1 MSTHTDDPSF
11 LHGSNAAFMEAL
23 YERFTHD
30 PNSVEPSWR
39 DYFNGMNGAAES
51 DKPADKSNGAA
62 TKHQGAHH
70 TKAQHESGELPGPE
84 PRSVPAEPT
93 EGVPAATVDSIRA
106 LMLIR
111 AYRVRGHLLADLDP
125 LKRDGDNSHPELD
138 PESYGFTEAHYD
150 RPIYV
155 DGVLG
160 MQWATLRE
168 MVAVVRDTYC
178 GHIGVEFMHI
188 QDPEQK
194 AWIQQAI
201 EGSRNRPNLIASDKI
216 EILRQLDE
224 AEGFERF
231 LDIKY
236 PGTKRFSL
244 EGSESVIP
252 ALETLI
258 EGASAWGVR
267 DVVIGMSHRGRLN
280 VLTSIMG
287 KSYAAVFSEFQGE
300 AAHPADVQG
309 SGDVKYHLGVSTDR
323 QLPDGSQIHLSLT
336 PNPSH
341 LEAVNPVVLGKV
353 RAKQMQIGDD
363 ERQKVMGIL
372 LHGDAAFAGQGMVA
386 ETLELSNLR
395 GYRTGGT
402 IHIIVNNQI
411 GFTTSPSFARSSPYP
426 SDAAKII
433 QAPIFHVNGDDPEAV
448 VHVCRMAAEYR
459 QRFHRD
465 IIIDIFC
472 YRRHGHNEGDEPAF
486 TQPVMYQAIDEL
498 ATTRH
503 LYSERLV
510 AEGVLSAAEAVR
522 LAEAFQARLEDELD
536 ASKGYKPNKA
546 DWLEGQWSEMQAPP
560 SEHGPGET
568 AVEPDVLNRIGH
580 AIASTPADFNL
591 HPRLK
596 RVLGARR
603 KMIESGEKFDWAMAE
618 ALAFG
623 SLLHEGNGVR
633 LSGQDVS
640 RGTFSHRHAAFF
652 DQQSEARH
660 IPLNHIEDGQARIE
674 IADSLLSEVGVLGFE
689 YGYSTAEPDTLVLWE
704 AQFGDFANGAQ
715 VVVDQFISSGESKWL
730 RMSGLV
736 MLLPHGHEGQGPEH
750 SSARVERYL
759 QLAAEGNIQVVN
771 CTTPASYFHVLRRQM
786 RRRYRKPL
794 IVMSPKSLLR
804 HKLCTSK
811 LDDFTPGTHF
821 HRVIGEQVDYA
832 AGENIRRV
840 VLCSGK
846 VYYDLLQARDEQNLI
861 DVALLRMEQI
871 TPFPGRSVTVEL
883 AKYPNAEIIWC
894 QEEPQNQG
902 AWFYVAQRLDGV
914 LESLDEQRRK
924 VRYIGRPEAASPA
937 SGTLKA
943 HTKEQ
948 NALVGEALTIASLG
962 DHPNGAKS

>member
-1 MSTHTDDPSF
+1 MSKHTVDHSF
-11 LHGSNAAFMEAL
+11 LHGSNTAFIEAL
-23 YERFTHD
+23 FESYSRD

-39 DYFNGMNGAAES
+39 SYFADMNGA
-51 DKPADKSNGAA
+51 PAAGKSNGAA
-62 TKHQGAHH
+62 
-70 TKAQHESGELPGPE
+70 KAK
-84 PRSVPAEPT
+84 PAT
-93 EGVPAATVDSIRA
+93 DVPAATVDSIRA

-111 AYRVRGHLLADLDP
+111 AYRVRGHLLAELDP
-125 LKRDGDNSHPELD
+125 LARDGGNSHPELD
-138 PESYGFTEAHYD
+138 PSFYGFTKADYD

-160 MQWATLRE
+160 MKWATLRE
-168 MVAVVRDTYC
+168 MVSVVRDTYC

-188 QDPEQK
+188 QDPAQK
-194 AWIQQAI
+194 AWIQQAM
-201 EGSRNRPNLIASDKI
+201 EGSRNRPNLNKGDKL

-258 EGASAWGVR
+258 EGACVWGVR
-267 DVVIGMSHRGRLN
+267 DIVIGMAHRGRLN

-309 SGDVKYHLGVSTDR
+309 SGDVKYHLGVSADR
-323 QLPDGSQIHLSLT
+323 DLPDGQQIHLSLT

-353 RAKQMQIGDD
+353 RAKQMQIGDTD
-363 ERQKVMGIL
+363 RARVMGIL

-402 IHIIVNNQI
+402 IHIIINNQI

-433 QAPIFHVNGDDPEAV
+433 QTPIFHVNGDDPEAV

-465 IIIDIFC
+465 IVIDIFC

-486 TQPVMYQAIDEL
+486 TQPVMYQAIDSL
-498 ATTRH
+498 ATTRQ

-510 AEGVLSAAEAVR
+510 AEGVLSADEATQR
-522 LAEAFQARLEDELD
+522 AEAFQARLEDELE
-536 ASKGYKPNKA
+536 AAKSYKPNKA
-546 DWLEGQWSEMQAPP
+546 DWLEGQWSDMRAAP
-560 SEHGPGET
+560 SEYGPGET
-568 AVEPDVLNRIGH
+568 AVESDVLRRIGT
-580 AIASTPADFNL
+580 AIASIPPEFNL

-596 RVLGARR
+596 RVLGGRC
-603 KMIESGEKFDWAMAE
+603 KMIESGEKIDWAMAE

-623 SLLHEGNGVR
+623 SLLQEGNGVR

-640 RGTFSHRHAAFF
+640 RGTFSHRHAAIF
-652 DQQSEARH
+652 DQQSENRY
-660 IPLNHIEDGQARIE
+660 IPLNHIGDGQARIE

-715 VVVDQFISSGESKWL
+715 VVVDQFVASGESKWL

-750 SSARVERYL
+750 SSARMERYL
-759 QLAAEGNIQVVN
+759 QLAAEGNMQVVN

-786 RRRYRKPL
+786 RRSYRKPL

-804 HKLCTSK
+804 HKLCTSN
-811 LDDFTPGTHF
+811 LSDFAPGTHF
-821 HRVIGEQVDYA
+821 HRVIGEESDYA
-832 AGENIRRV
+832 AGDAIRRV

-846 VYYDLLQARDEQNLI
+846 IYYDLLQARKEQKI
-861 DVALLRMEQI
+861 EDVAMLRMEQVA
-871 TPFPGRSVTVEL
+871 PFPTRSVTVEL
-883 AKYPNAEIIWC
+883 AKYPNADIIWC

-902 AWFYVAQRLDGV
+902 AWGYVAARLDTV
-914 LESLDEQRRK
+914 LDGLSNSSRK
-924 VRYIGRPEAASPA
+924 TRYIGRPEAASPA
-937 SGTLKA
+937 SGSFKV
-943 HTKEQ
+943 HVKEQ
-948 NALVGEALTIASLG
+948 EALVSEALTIT
-962 DHPNGAKS
+962 NGAKP

>member
-1 MSTHTDDPSF
+1 MSKHTVDHSF
-11 LHGSNAAFMEAL
+11 LHGSNTAFIEAL
-23 YERFTHD
+23 FESYSRD

-39 DYFNGMNGAAES
+39 SYFADMNGA
-51 DKPADKSNGAA
+51 PAAGKSNGAVKAKPA
-62 TKHQGAHH
+62 TD
-70 TKAQHESGELPGPE
+70 
-84 PRSVPAEPT
+84 
-93 EGVPAATVDSIRA
+93 VPAATVDSIRA

-111 AYRVRGHLLADLDP
+111 AYRVRGHLLAELDP
-125 LKRDGDNSHPELD
+125 LARDGGNSHPELD
-138 PESYGFTEAHYD
+138 PSFYGFTKADYD

-160 MQWATLRE
+160 MKWATLRE
-168 MVAVVRDTYC
+168 MVSVVRDTYC

-188 QDPEQK
+188 QDPAQK
-194 AWIQQAI
+194 AWIQQAM
-201 EGSRNRPNLIASDKI
+201 EGSRNRPNLNKGDKL
-216 EILRQLDE
+216 EILRQFDE

-258 EGASAWGVR
+258 EGACVWGVR
-267 DVVIGMSHRGRLN
+267 DIVIGMAHRGRLN

-309 SGDVKYHLGVSTDR
+309 SGDVKYHLGVSADR
-323 QLPDGSQIHLSLT
+323 DLPDGQQIHLSLT

-353 RAKQMQIGDD
+353 RAKQMQIGDTD
-363 ERQKVMGIL
+363 RARVMGIL

-402 IHIIVNNQI
+402 IHIIINNQI

-433 QAPIFHVNGDDPEAV
+433 QTPIFHVNGDDPEAV

-465 IIIDIFC
+465 IVIDIFC

-486 TQPVMYQAIDEL
+486 TQPVMYQAIDSL
-498 ATTRH
+498 ATTRQ

-510 AEGVLSAAEAVR
+510 AEGVLSADEATQR
-522 LAEAFQARLEDELD
+522 AEAFQARLEDELE
-536 ASKGYKPNKA
+536 AAKSYKPNKA
-546 DWLEGQWSEMQAPP
+546 DWLEGQWSDMRAAP
-560 SEHGPGET
+560 SEYGPGET
-568 AVEPDVLNRIGH
+568 AVESDVLRRIGTV
-580 AIASTPADFNL
+580 IASVPPEFNL

-596 RVLGARR
+596 RVLGERR
-603 KMIESGEKFDWAMAE
+603 KMIESGEKIDWAMAE

-640 RGTFSHRHAAFF
+640 RGTFSHRHAAIF
-652 DQQSEARH
+652 DQQSEDRY
-660 IPLNHIEDGQARIE
+660 IPLNHIGDGQARIE

-715 VVVDQFISSGESKWL
+715 VVVDQFVASGESKWL

-750 SSARVERYL
+750 SSARMERYL

-786 RRRYRKPL
+786 RRSYRKPL

-804 HKLCTSK
+804 HKLCTSN
-811 LDDFTPGTHF
+811 LSDFAPGTHF
-821 HRVIGEQVDYA
+821 HRVIGEGRAYA
-832 AGENIRRV
+832 TGEDIRRV

-846 VYYDLLQARDEQNLI
+846 IYYDLLQARKEQKI
-861 DVALLRMEQI
+861 EDVALLRMEQVA
-871 TPFPGRSVTVEL
+871 PFPTRSVTVEL
-883 AKYPNAEIIWC
+883 AKYPNADIIWC

-902 AWFYVAQRLDGV
+902 AWGYVAARLDTV
-914 LESLDEQRRK
+914 LDGLSNTSRK
-924 VRYIGRPEAASPA
+924 TRYIGRPEAASPA
-937 SGTLKA
+937 SGSFKV
-943 HTKEQ
+943 HVKEQ
-948 NALVGEALTIASLG
+948 EALVSEALTIT
-962 DHPNGAKS
+962 NGAKP